1 MSIKNKGSFLKILA
15 SEVQKS
21 HISYQ
26 VFLIV
31 FIIINATGFYEL
43 TGEDVKGLTRSTDNL
58 YNLTDTIY
66 VFIEN
71 INIYVILLGIV
82 IMLLFIIKCITS
94 LEGEWF
100 GQNKSIYNLL
110 SLPIPRYKIYF
121 SKFIV
126 CISSFIVNI
135 AISIISV
142 VVLSFKLIELAP
154 SELKEY
160 LKRNIL
166 ISISNFNLE
175 FLIQYL
181 LVGLLLISIVFFII
195 ITSKSI
201 GGFAGIM
208 VMISIGAFG
217 IGPFLESIY
226 LVVSRD
232 MGIYLDISSQKS
244 FMMIGIIII
253 FNALSINMFKNKI
266 SV

>member
-1 MSIKNKGSFLKILA
+1 MRVKNKGSFFKILA

-21 HISYQ
+21 HMSFHILLII
-26 VFLIV
+26 FLMVIM
-31 FIIINATGFYEL
+31 ICPYEL
-43 TGEDVKGLTRSTDNL
+43 INEQVISLLNEARSL
-58 YNLTDTIY
+58 YTLADIIY
-66 VFIEN
+66 IFIEN
-71 INIYVILLGIV
+71 INIYVIFLGLLTMI
-82 IMLLFIIKCITS
+82 LFIIKCIIS

-100 GQNKSIYNLL
+100 GQNKSIYTLL
-110 SLPIPRYKIYF
+110 SLPVSRYKIYF

-142 VVLSFKLIELAP
+142 VVLSFKSIELAP